1 MKKILTLCAALVAAM
16 SMSATI
22 TNMTCA
28 EAKNAA
34 LALQSGATGTD
45 SVAVTGYVTY
55 TNGTVSPSRT
65 DASIM
70 QQVFWMDDEKGTI
83 QTFQGYWCNLPS
95 NEALNVGDK
104 VTIKGFL
111 MNYGGSTAEMKN
123 GDVVI
128 LERAVV
134 HFDTLSVSV
143 CEAITEGEALNDRE
157 ITNDFFT
164 LTAVV
169 SAIDTEMDQYNVQ
182 SFFMTCADNNKQL
195 QAYKLSMVDG
205 VAAHLGDTV
214 EVFGKIQK
222 YGEKIEIISGNAKV
236 IGKGNVQQRK
246 ISATVAQAV
255 TEGMLLER
263 GAKSVDLYIVEG
275 YVDSIAY
282 AFSEKNKN
290 MSFYMCDDMQNPTYN
305 FEAYKVSTDQDVAI
319 GTKVFVMGMLYH
331 YYKAATETADA
342 IELIEISEGKLY
354 LTDPSAISNFSEEKN
369 SVKVMENG
377 QIYIIKDNVKYSV
390 LGVEVK

>member
-16 SMSATI
+16 SMSAI
-22 TNMTCA
+22 TNMTCL

-55 TNGTVSPSRT
+55 TNGTVSPSRDGKNT
-65 DASIM
+65 P
-70 QQVFWMDDEKGTI
+70 QQVFWMDDQKGTT
-83 QTFQGYWCNLPS
+83 QTFQAYWCNLPS
-95 NEALNVGDK
+95 NDALNVGDK
-104 VTIKGFL
+104 VTIKGLL
-111 MNYGGSTAEMKN
+111 MNYNGTTAEMKN

-128 LERAVV
+128 LERVV
-134 HFDTLSVSV
+134 VNIDTLSVSV

-169 SAIDTEMDQYNVQ
+169 SALDTEMDQYNAQ

-222 YGEKIEIISGNAKV
+222 YGEKIEVISGTAKV
-236 IGKGNVQQRK
+236 VGKGNVQQKK
-246 ISATVAQAV
+246 ISVNVAQAV
-255 TEGMLLER
+255 TEGMKLDR

-275 YVDSIAY
+275 YVDSIAF
-282 AFSEKNKN
+282 AFSDKSKN
-290 MSFYMCDDMQNPTYN
+290 MSFYMCDNMQSPTYN
-305 FEAYKVSTDQDVAI
+305 FEAYRVSTDADVAL
-319 GTKVFVMGMLYH
+319 GTKVYVMGMLYH
-331 YYKAATETADA
+331 YYKAATETAAA
-342 IELIEISEGKLY
+342 IELIEISDGQLY
-354 LTDPSAISNFSEEKN
+354 LTDPSGIKN
-369 SVKVMENG
+369 VSAEQKGMKLIENG
-377 QIYIIKDNVKYSV
+377 KIYIIKDNVKYTV

>member
-16 SMSATI
+16 SMNAI
-22 TNMTCA
+22 TSMTCS

-70 QQVFWMDDEKGTI
+70 QQVFWMDDNKGTT
-83 QTFQGYWCNLPS
+83 QTFQAYWCNLPS

-134 HFDTLSVSV
+134 HFDTLAVSV

-195 QAYKLSMVDG
+195 QAYKLNMVGG

-236 IGKGNVQQRK
+236 IGKGNIQQRK

-263 GAKSVDLYIVEG
+263 GAKSVDLFIVEG
-275 YVDSIAY
+275 YVDSIAF

-305 FEAYKVSTDQDVAI
+305 FEAYRVSTDQDVAI
-319 GTKVFVMGMLYH
+319 GTKVYVMGMLYH
-331 YYKAATETADA
+331 YYKAATETAPEID
-342 IELIEISEGKLY
+342 LVEISDGKLY
-354 LTDPSAISNFSEEKN
+354 LTDPSAINNFREEKN